1 MHSRNGFETDHKDEG
16 EFGSLVMISF
26 QQVESEK
33 TLGYLQGGIMIGALL
48 RKLVESRQTALLAV
62 FAIIAAF
69 CSAGTAAAQVI
80 GIRSNPP
87 YSIIENGVRDGV
99 VLKPALAALS
109 KIGISGTPTEM
120 PAQRFYRDVEEGTL
134 DIGIDATP
142 TQARERGSWFSE
154 PIFTDYVVI
163 FVPKDK
169 TFPFETIKDLTG
181 KKLGG
186 RLGFSYGLL
195 DQNPEIVI
203 ERVNT
208 QEQNVDKLLAGRLD
222 GIIANYVAGELDFIA
237 RNSLDKVAVL
247 PVAVNKVPLAM
258 TLSRKRY
265 TEQDLV
271 RLNSALGQLRAD
283 PDFRKLLSSIPNMPA
298 ERRVVSK

>member
-1 MHSRNGFETDHKDEG
+1 MVEWISKRLVGF
-16 EFGSLVMISF
+16 
-26 QQVESEK
+26 
-33 TLGYLQGGIMIGALL
+33 
-48 RKLVESRQTALLAV
+48 RRTALLAIV
-62 FAIIAAF
+62 MMIAVS
-69 CSAGTAAAQVI
+69 CSVGTASAQMI

-87 YSIIENGVRDGV
+87 YSVIENGARDGI
-99 VLKPALAALS
+99 VLKTALAALS
-109 KIGISGTPTEM
+109 KIGISGTTTEI

-142 TQARERGSWFSE
+142 TPARERGSWFSE

-163 FVPKDK
+163 FVPKGK
-169 TFPFETIKDLTG
+169 TFPFETINDLAG

-195 DQNPEIVI
+195 DQYSEITI

-208 QEQNVDKLLAGRLD
+208 QEQNIDKLLAGRLD
-222 GIIANYVAGELDFIA
+222 GIIANFVAGELDFAA

-265 TEQDLV
+265 TERDLA
-271 RLNSALGQLRAD
+271 RLNSALGELRVD
-283 PDFRKLLSSIPNMPA
+283 PDFLKLLGNIPNMPT